1 MADLDRTP
9 DRSAA
14 DRIVAEVVRR
24 HEAERRALPYITSL
38 LPKIAGRFRGR
49 DARVDVLCDAGQDL
63 ADALETYME
72 VDERRLVPAAAAGG
86 NDLVR
91 GELDRRHGEL
101 EAMLAHVRALAR
113 DFVTP
118 EWGDEAYRA
127 LMEEL
132 EALER
137 EVKARIDVEERELV
151 AAPGADLA
159 DPPHLRRATR
169 LGRGP
174 WVRAA
179 DEEE

>member
-1 MADLDRTP
+1 MPDLDRTA
-9 DRSAA
+9 DRATA
-14 DRIVAEVVRR
+14 ERIVAEVVRR
-24 HEAERRALPYITSL
+24 HERERRALPYILSL

-63 ADALETYME
+63 ADALETYMD

-91 GELDRRHGEL
+91 GELDRRHGEV

-159 DPPHLRRATR
+159 DPPHLRRAVR
-169 LGRGP
+169 LGRAA

>member
-1 MADLDRTP
+1 MPDLDRT
-9 DRSAA
+9 RA
-14 DRIVAEVVRR
+14 DRILEEVVRR
-24 HEAERRALPYITSL
+24 HERERRALPYITSL
-38 LPKIAGRFRGR
+38 LPKIAARFRGR
-49 DARVDVLCDAGQDL
+49 DAGVDLLCDAGQDL

-72 VDERRLVPAAAAGG
+72 VDERRLVPAAAASG
-86 NDLVR
+86 NELVR
-91 GELDRRHGEL
+91 GEIDRHHGEL

-137 EVKARIDVEERELV
+137 HVKARIDVEERDLV
-151 AAPGADLA
+151 APGQDLR
-159 DPPHLRRATR
+159 DPPRLRRAAR
-169 LGRGP
+169 LGRAP
-174 WVRAA
+174 WVLAS